1 MATINERAEHAESV
15 LFERYD
21 ELNALWQK
29 AEKELTAHHIPHTVS
44 YQYYR
49 PTCSEEAA
57 EDPMVKFVGLSK
69 KNGAWRI
76 CHGEYHHDCPY
87 DDIDWTPIT
96 ECSATLRVSTT
107 HWLPKLRE
115 AIVAASERF
124 IPQVEQAI
132 QRLRKELSVER
143 PSFLNSIRQQAAKR
157 KELSEEP
164 DVSIE
169 QLLAER
175 AKLNGQH
182 PKK

>member
-29 AEKELTAHHIPHTVS
+29 AEKEFTAHHIPDTVS
-44 YQYYR
+44 YEYYR

-57 EDPMVKFVGLSK
+57 EDPVVKLLGLSK

-76 CHGEYHHDCPY
+76 CHGEYDYQAPY
-87 DDIDWTPIT
+87 GEVDWTPIT
-96 ECSATLRVSTT
+96 ECSATLRVYSTQ
-107 HWLPKLRE
+107 WLPKLRE

-124 IPQVEQAI
+124 IPRVEEAI
-132 QRLRKELSVER
+132 ERLRKELSVE
-143 PSFLNSIRQQAAKR
+143 P
-157 KELSEEP
+157 E
-164 DVSIE
+164 VSIE

-175 AKLNGQH
+175 AKLNGRH